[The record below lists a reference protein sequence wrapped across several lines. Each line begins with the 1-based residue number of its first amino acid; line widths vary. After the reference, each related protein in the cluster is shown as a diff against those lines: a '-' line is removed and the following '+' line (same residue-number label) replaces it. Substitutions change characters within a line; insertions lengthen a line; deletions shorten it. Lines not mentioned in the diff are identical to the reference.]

1 MFKEMAREV
10 QGRCLRFSV
19 STNYCLGGGND
30 LLLGA
35 SLLVQFE
42 SRIRLQR
49 NAGDPRSIPRP
60 GRSTGEGIG
69 YPLQYSGDFPLVAQV
84 VKNPPTMWE
93 T

>member
-1 MFKEMAREV
+1 MAREV

-49 NAGDPRSIPRP
+49 NAGDPSSIPRP
-60 GRSTGEGIG
+60 GRIAAEGIG
-69 YPLQYSGDFPLVAQV
+69 HPLQYSWHFPFVAQV